1 MAAPA
6 PTLPIP
12 ACSRVSQGHIEMRI
26 GSLWNLS
33 SMPIKVK
40 KNSQYGSADSFQEG
54 IMVSKNSDLSQ
65 NLLELVAREGM
76 VDISEIK
83 PENRLEDLD
92 IQSADFVMIL
102 MALEEEYG
110 VYISV
115 DNELS
120 DVETVQDLLN
130 LAQAKIEE
138 HQKETNA

>member
-1 MAAPA
+1 MASDK
-6 PTLPIP
+6 T
-12 ACSRVSQGHIEMRI
+12 
-26 GSLWNLS
+26 NLS
-33 SMPIKVK
+33 
-40 KNSQYGSADSFQEG
+40 QD
-54 IMVSKNSDLSQ
+54 
-65 NLLELVAREGM
+65 LLELVAREGM
-76 VDISEIK
+76 VDLSEIK
-83 PENRLEDLD
+83 PESRLEDLD

-138 HQKETNA
+138 HQKEAQA